1 MTTTWPHT
9 WSFADAA
16 DRRAEQFVASRAAER
31 AYARQLRSVAERVQ
45 AVLATSQP
53 QDAAKALDEYAD
65 ALSPWAT
72 QAATN
77 MVRMAD
83 KKNRQ
88 AFERVAAR
96 AGLDM
101 RILLHSP
108 GVGATTQER
117 IAANVSLILSIV
129 THSREKVAEIVQESL
144 ISGTRAEALA
154 KEIEKAGEVSAARAR
169 VIAATEVSKAGT
181 ALTKARAEEVGSEGY
196 IWRTARDG
204 DTRASHRVMEGRFV
218 KWSEPPTIDNMTGHA
233 GEFPNCRCYAEPV
246 IPREDTAKAG
256 VFSPTLPTAE
266 QEQKTGEKKLLS
278 TWERTPGSA
287 VLALPEGESLPN
299 ADKAQGVSRK
309 LVEYALNTENAKGK
323 SKARVFKSAL
333 GITQEHA
340 GLLQK
345 QIEALMPHLPPTPDK
360 NDAYGVRFNVRIPV
374 TGPNGRTVDVT
385 TSWIYDRSKDG
396 KSLNLTPRLITALI
410 KG

>member
-1 MTTTWPHT
+1 MTKTWPHT

-45 AVLATSQP
+45 TILATSQP
-53 QDAAKALDEYAD
+53 HDAAKALDAYAK
-65 ALSPWAT
+65 AITPWAT
-72 QAATN
+72 QAAAN

-83 KKNRQ
+83 KKNYQ
-88 AFERVAAR
+88 AFERAAAR

-181 ALTKARAEEVGSEGY
+181 ALTKARAESVGSEGY
-196 IWRTARDG
+196 IWRTAGDG
-204 DTRASHRVMEGRFV
+204 GTRASHQAMEGRFV
-218 KWSEPPTIDNMTGHA
+218 KWSEPPTIDHMTGHA
-233 GEFPNCRCYAEPV
+233 GEFPNCRCYPEPV
-246 IPREDTAKAG
+246 LKRDD
-256 VFSPTLPTAE
+256 S
-266 QEQKTGEKKLLS
+266 
-278 TWERTPGSA
+278 
-287 VLALPEGESLPN
+287 
-299 ADKAQGVSRK
+299 
-309 LVEYALNTENAKGK
+309 
-323 SKARVFKSAL
+323 
-333 GITQEHA
+333 
-340 GLLQK
+340 
-345 QIEALMPHLPPTPDK
+345 
-360 NDAYGVRFNVRIPV
+360 
-374 TGPNGRTVDVT
+374 
-385 TSWIYDRSKDG
+385 
-396 KSLNLTPRLITALI
+396 
-410 KG
+410 